1 MVSTSTA
8 RMLTRY
14 NAWANQLT
22 FDAVAALPAGEAEKE
37 RKSLFRNM
45 VHSLNHNYVID
56 RIWQAHLEGRDH
68 GYEARNTKDHP
79 PLAELWR
86 MQQEIDA
93 WYIAWSDRLSDAA
106 LDEQVRFTLI
116 GGNQGVMTRGEILLH
131 VVNHTSYHR
140 GFVAD
145 LFYQVP
151 ARPPTTD
158 LPVYLREA
166 GPGLG
171 TRDWRLVTRRDR
183 QHQSESCP
191 VSSVC
196 E

>member
-1 MVSTSTA
+1 MITTCTA

-14 NAWANQLT
+14 NSWANRLI
-22 FDAVAALPAGEAEKE
+22 FDAVAGLPEGEAAKE

-45 VHSLNHNYVID
+45 VHTLNHNYVID
-56 RIWQAHLEGRDH
+56 RIWQAHLEGREH
-68 GYEARNTKDHP
+68 GYSARNTPDHP

-86 MQQEIDA
+86 QQQEIDR
-93 WYIAWSDRLSDAA
+93 WYESWSDALNDAA
-106 LDEQVRFTLI
+106 LDEKVRYTLI

-158 LPVYLREA
+158 LPVYLGETGNR
-166 GPGLG
+166 G
-171 TRDWRLVTRRDR
+171 
-183 QHQSESCP
+183 
-191 VSSVC
+191 
-196 E
+196 

>member
-14 NAWANQLT
+14 NAWADKLM

-68 GYEARNTKDHP
+68 GYETRNTKDYP
-79 PLAELWR
+79 PLPDLWR
-86 MQQEIDA
+86 LQQEVNA
-93 WYIAWSDRLSDAA
+93 WYIAWSDQLSDAA

-116 GGNQGVMTRGEILLH
+116 GGNQGAMTRGEILLH

-145 LFYQVP
+145 LFFQVP

-158 LPVYLREA
+158 LPVYLREISQ
-166 GPGLG
+166 G
-171 TRDWRLVTRRDR
+171 
-183 QHQSESCP
+183 
-191 VSSVC
+191 
-196 E
+196 